1 MARILVV
8 DDEETVREFIT
19 DLLTMDGHTVDKACN
34 GLEAVT
40 AARKNPYDLVIL
52 DRNMPKTD
60 GIMTLNILRCD
71 SKLKDLKVLMCT
83 SVSLTKEL
91 DEAFAAGA
99 NDYIIKP
106 INLQALLGKV
116 KKLLGQ
122 V

>member
-8 DDEETVREFIT
+8 DDEETVRAFIT
-19 DLLTMDGHTVDKACN
+19 DLLTMDDHTVDQAAN
-34 GLEAVT
+34 GLEAVA

-60 GIMTLNILRCD
+60 GTMTLTILRCD
-71 SKLKDLKVLMCT
+71 AKLKNLKVLMCT

-91 DEAFAAGA
+91 DEAFQAGA
-99 NDYIIKP
+99 NDYILKP
-106 INLQALLGKV
+106 LNLQSLLGKV

-122 V
+122 G

>member
-34 GLEAVT
+34 GLEAVA

-71 SKLKDLKVLMCT
+71 SKLKNLKVLMCT

>member
-19 DLLTMDGHTVDKACN
+19 DLLTMDGHTVEQASN
-34 GLEAVT
+34 GLEAVA

-60 GIMTLNILRCD
+60 GIMTLTILRCD
-71 SKLKDLKVLMCT
+71 AKLKGLKVLMCT
-83 SVSLTKEL
+83 SVSVTKEV
-91 DEAFAAGA
+91 DEAFQAGA
-99 NDYIIKP
+99 DDYIIKP
-106 INLQALLGKV
+106 INLQSLLGKV

-122 V
+122 G